1 MVHSG
6 HHFVAIFGGA
16 VAGSEAAYQMASRGF
31 RVVVFDQNVL
41 PYGKIEDGLPKWHE
55 KLRDKEEEKINEKLS
70 HPNVQ
75 FVPNAVLGNGIDFKD
90 IANNWGF
97 SAVMLATGAWKDRP
111 LPVDGIDDYIDKGL
125 YYQNPL
131 VYWFNH
137 YHEPNYQGQ
146 QFELVDDAMV
156 IGGGLASLDIVK
168 ILMIETVQKA
178 LKEKDHQVDMFT
190 LDRSISK
197 VLNELGYSLEDLGLK
212 GCTLFYRRRDIDM
225 PLSPLPSETEEQLK
239 KAQAVRKKIMDNFL
253 KKYLFRFEPCWAP
266 TDKIVHQDQ
275 DQLQGIKFQKTKIEN
290 GKVVN
295 VQGVHKEFMS
305 PLVISSIGSLPE
317 KIPGVPNK
325 GSTFA
330 VNEEDC
336 CRLEGFENVFAL
348 GNAVTGR
355 GNIKESMVHGKKIA
369 IEVMDHHLNWREED
383 YERWLRVSETQI
395 EHEVS
400 NIANQIARKQFLSP
414 ETIKGIQE
422 KISKLQIAT
431 GYNGD
436 FRQWVADNLPERLE
450 DQLHKSIE

>member
-1 MVHSG
+1 MIHKG

-16 VAGSEAAYQMASRGF
+16 VAGSEAAYQMAKRGF
-31 RVVVFDQNVL
+31 RVVVFDQNIL

-75 FVPNAVLGNGIDFKD
+75 FVPNAMLGENINFQNV
-90 IANNWGF
+90 ANNWGF

-111 LPVDGIDDYIDKGL
+111 LPVDGIDNYVNKGL

-137 YHEPNYQGQ
+137 YHEPTYQGQ
-146 QFELVDDAMV
+146 QFQLVDDAMV
-156 IGGGLASLDIVK
+156 IGGGLASLDVVK

-178 LKEKDHQVDMFT
+178 LKERGHQVDMFT

-197 VLNELGYSLEDLGLK
+197 VLDELGYTLEDLGLK

-225 PLSPLPSETEEQLK
+225 PLSPLPTETAEQLE
-239 KAQAVRKKIMDNFL
+239 KAQGVRKKIMDNFL

-266 TDKIVHQDQ
+266 ISKIVND
-275 DQLQGIKFQKTKIEN
+275 DQLQGIEFQKTKIEN
-290 GKVVN
+290 GKVVTLEGDQK
-295 VQGVHKEFMS
+295 VFMS

-317 KIPGVPNK
+317 KIPGIPDR

-330 VNEEDC
+330 VNEDDC

-355 GNIKESMVHGKKIA
+355 GNIKESMIHGKKIA
-369 IEVMDHHLNWREED
+369 LDVMEHHLNWQEED
-383 YERWLRVSETQI
+383 YENWLKTSENQI
-395 EHEVS
+395 EHQVS
-400 NIANQIARKQFLSP
+400 NIADQIVRKQFLSP
-414 ETIKGIQE
+414 ETISSIQE
-422 KISKLQIAT
+422 KISELQGAE
-431 GYNGD
+431 GYSGN
-436 FRQWVADNLPERLE
+436 FRQWVDKNLPERLE
-450 DQLHKSIE
+450 DQLEKSNE